1 MHWSGY
7 WSWSTWVRWSR
18 RLLSLSFLPI
28 ALTATLIILV
38 GLLIQPL
45 IQPQMGW
52 AVQSQAQ
59 PEVSPPAP
67 QIHPLPPS
75 LAQWQT
81 NEAGDYF
88 DAVTPTELGYL
99 VWSQFPVSVYIQAE
113 SAQAELAAAMSSSDV
128 SSQFTPWHNAVEQ
141 AIQDWT
147 AYLPLAVTTDST
159 RADITILALA
169 PPMQRP
175 NAGVLPRVR
184 SAETRYEFFL
194 RQQSQPQAATSF
206 VQRLTIYLSPNQT
219 ADYTLA
225 TARHELGHAL
235 GIWGHS
241 PDPTDALYFS
251 QVRQPPS
258 ISQRDVN
265 TLKRVYQQPTQL
277 GWVAPAEANSSPASS
292 NPASSAASSST
303 TSSSTTSL
311 ERRANLGRTR

>member
-7 WSWSTWVRWSR
+7 WNWSAWVRRSR
-18 RLLSLSFLPI
+18 RLLSPSFLPL
-28 ALTATLIILV
+28 ALTAALIILT

-45 IQPQMGW
+45 IQPQIGW
-52 AVQSQAQ
+52 AVQLQAQ
-59 PEVSPPAP
+59 SQVSPPAP

-99 VWSQFPVSVYIQAE
+99 VWSQFPISVYIQAD
-113 SAQAELAAAMSSSDV
+113 SAQAESTAAMSGSDV
-128 SSQFTPWHNAVEQ
+128 SSQFTPWRRAVEQ

-147 AYLPLAVTTDST
+147 VYLPLAVTTDST

-169 PPMQRP
+169 PPIQRP
-175 NAGVLPRVR
+175 TAGVLSRVR

-277 GWVAPAEANSSPASS
+277 GWVVPAEASPSS
-292 NPASSAASSST
+292 ASSA
-303 TSSSTTSL
+303 TSLRATSLSATSL
-311 ERRANLGRTR
+311 ERRANLG